1 MASRMAILTYNPAMF
16 RVPDEETARRII
28 LTPDG
33 EQSTAERWE
42 RETPYLTDLLGPLVQ
57 AGPGA
62 TIVDLGCGIGRM
74 SKALIERFGCR
85 VLGVDISPDMRAFA
99 AGYVDSE
106 AFSVVSTEKFAALAA
121 GGLQVDGAISV
132 WVLQHCLS
140 AHEEVARLRSV
151 LGPGAR
157 LGVVNTIGRVVPT
170 VEKTW
175 ASDGVD
181 VRGLLNETFAAVQEG
196 DLDAGVVGDVV
207 AHGTF
212 WGVYEKA

>member
-1 MASRMAILTYNPAMF
+1 MATLTYNPAMF
-16 RVPDEETARRII
+16 RVPDVATARRII

-33 EQSTAERWE
+33 DQTTDERWA
-42 RETPYLTDLLGPLVQ
+42 RETPYLTELLGPLIQ
-57 AGPGA
+57 AGPER

-85 VLGVDISPDMRAFA
+85 VIGVDISPDMRAFA
-99 AGYVDSE
+99 PGYVDSE
-106 AFSVVSTEKFAALAA
+106 RFSIISTEKFAALVAN
-121 GGLQVDGAISV
+121 GLKIDGAISI

-140 AHEEVARLRSV
+140 AHEEVERLKTA
-151 LGPGAR
+151 LKPGGR
-157 LGVVNTIGRVVPT
+157 LGVVNTNARVVPT

-181 VRGLLNETFAAVQEG
+181 VRALLGQAFTPVEEG
-196 DLDAGVVGDVV
+196 QLDPAVVGEVI
-207 AHGTF
+207 AGGTF